1 MADQGLVRETACA
14 IVGKLK
20 SGEVTPLDLL
30 DVLEKRIA
38 EVDGQVNA
46 LPTRAS
52 TAPGT
57 RAKGLMEKPV
67 GERGLLAAADAD
79 QGPHGGRGRADH
91 AGFAD
96 LQG

>member
-38 EVDGQVNA
+38 DSIAATASVIVGAWEAAGKPA
-46 LPTRAS
+46 LKTDMPRTVQ
-52 TAPGT
+52 
-57 RAKGLMEKPV
+57 KIKK
-67 GERGLLAAADAD
+67 
-79 QGPHGGRGRADH
+79 
-91 AGFAD
+91 
-96 LQG
+96 